1 MFIQLF
7 KDLRSKDRRKC
18 KLLIE
23 IIREAWLKHYGYDT
37 TALQKVQ
44 WNGSK
49 LDPLVKS
56 LCRSN

>member
-49 LDPLVKS
+49 LRKEIEKLACP
-56 LCRSN
+56 